1 MLACVQ
7 VLWLSLA
14 DLKLCL
20 GDSGL
25 EGLETFSGTV
35 TELGMTQTMPESVRS
50 ETLRPQVKLYPSMT

>member
-35 TELGMTQTMPESVRS
+35 TELEDDDCRS
-50 ETLRPQVKLYPSMT
+50 RGAADDPGLAS